1 LNPAICAGDVP
12 ALLKGVAF
20 AQEFE
25 MKKWLTEI
33 LVCPSCLPRER
44 RLRVNIYK
52 EYHDDFMEGELIC
65 EQCGRSYPVR
75 DGIAFLQIEHPGEI
89 DLDNRYESSPVL
101 SSYLWSHYGDLL
113 KDEEAFDTYVQWAGL
128 IRENQG
134 FCLDIGSAVGRF
146 VFEMSKKSRFVV
158 GIDNSISFIRAAR
171 ELMVNR
177 GKIIPLLQEGN
188 LVKEEKLTL
197 PAEWDMENIEFIVGD
212 AMALPFRTG
221 AFSALSSLNLIDKVP
236 VPMKHF
242 TEMNRV
248 AQETDVQ
255 FLFSD
260 PFSWSEYVAQQEDWL
275 GGKMN
280 GNFSGRG
287 MDNVISLLEGKK
299 GDLLPQ
305 WRVIQQGHVWWKI
318 RTHINHFE
326 LIRSCFVKAER

>member
-1 LNPAICAGDVP
+1 
-12 ALLKGVAF
+12 
-20 AQEFE
+20 

-44 RLRVNIYK
+44 TLRLNIYK
-52 EYHDDFMEGELIC
+52 EYHGDLTEGELIC
-65 EQCGRSYPVR
+65 EQCGGVYPVR
-75 DGIAFLQIEHPGEI
+75 DGIAFLQIEHPGEKN
-89 DLDNRYESSPVL
+89 LDNRYESGPVL

-128 IRENQG
+128 IRENPG

-146 VFEMSKKSRFVV
+146 VFEMSKKSSFVV

-177 GKIIPLLQEGN
+177 GETIPLLQEGN

-197 PAEWDMENIEFIVGD
+197 PAEWDTDNIEFIVGD
-212 AMALPFRTG
+212 AMALPFRNG

-248 AQETDVQ
+248 AQETDAQ

-260 PFSWSEYVAQQEDWL
+260 PFSWSEDVAQQEDWL
-275 GGKMN
+275 GGKMD

-305 WRVIQQGHVWWKI
+305 WKVTQQGHVWWKI
-318 RTHINHFE
+318 RTHTNHFE

>member
-1 LNPAICAGDVP
+1 LNPASLARYAP
-12 ALLKGVAF
+12 ALLREFLF
-20 AQEFE
+20 AKEFE

-33 LVCPSCLPRER
+33 LVCPSCPPRDSK
-44 RLRVNIYK
+44 LRVSIHK
-52 EYHDDFMEGELIC
+52 EYHDDLMEGELIC
-65 EQCGRSYPVR
+65 QQCGRVYPVR
-75 DGIAFLQIEHPGEI
+75 EGIAFLQIEHPGEK
-89 DLDNRYESSPVL
+89 DPHNRYESGPVL

-128 IRENQG
+128 VRENQG

-146 VFEMSKKSRFVV
+146 VFEMSKKSSFVV

-177 GKIIPLLQEGN
+177 RKMIPLLQEGN
-188 LVKEEKLTL
+188 LVKDEELTL

-221 AFSALSSLNLIDKVP
+221 AFSALSSLNLIDKVS
-236 VPMKHF
+236 VPMRHF
-242 TEMNRV
+242 REMNRV

-260 PFSWSEYVAQQEDWL
+260 PFSWSEDVAQQEDWL

-280 GNFSGRG
+280 GDFSGRG

-299 GDLLPQ
+299 GHLLPQ
-305 WRVIQQGHVWWKI
+305 WRVTQQGYVWWKI

-326 LIRSCFVKAER
+326 LIRSYFVKAER